1 MQEERDELLS
11 AESNTELNME
21 DTETVGEETNTFL
34 ALAFQKT
41 ASMQQCKKWLEKFPR
56 PSTSYTNAPTINKQ
70 ICSLIQSS
78 LSRSK
83 KKILSHDQFLVKLQ
97 RYASDAAGPLSF
109 LLSELQ
115 ADRPVQADKALQAM
129 QSALC
134 SSSVFF
140 RLGNTDRPGRGV
152 SW

>member
-1 MQEERDELLS
+1 IPSWPWPSKRQP
-11 AESNTELNME
+11 
-21 DTETVGEETNTFL
+21 
-34 ALAFQKT
+34 
-41 ASMQQCKKWLEKFPR
+41 QCNSVRNGLKR
-56 PSTSYTNAPTINKQ
+56 SSTSHTNPPTINKP
-70 ICSLIQSS
+70 IYTLIQSS
-78 LSRSK
+78 LSQSK